1 MKDVPIISQSQNSEI
16 VEDSQEVIQ
25 SSQVETQVGKSIPE
39 LYGVYLL
46 NSLSKK
52 SCYYVGST
60 PDPKR
65 RLRQHNGELT
75 RGGAYRTKKQ
85 GYRPWR
91 MVLYVYGFPSRI
103 NALQFE
109 HAWQHAY
116 QTRHIPIEKRINPGQ
131 KRSGSGTSLHSKL
144 ANCRL
149 LLSSDSFKRLGLKVA
164 IFNNA
169 TYDVWLKNKYFIDI
183 PEDIFIDIKV
193 DSENL
198 DDVTFK
204 TGNYN
209 QLSKFMDS
217 VKQLQNDYFEKCVK
231 LYQNGTIKFCNI
243 CQREVSVTNDTNTM
257 CFCAQPNCEG
267 CYHMKCL
274 ADKFLNEENDD
285 IIHVLP
291 KKGKCAICK
300 KMNFWNLVIRGSRH
314 LVQNYL

>member
-204 TGNYN
+204 TGITINYRN
-209 QLSKFMDS
+209 LWIVLSSYRM
-217 VKQLQNDYFEKCVK
+217 
-231 LYQNGTIKFCNI
+231 TILKN
-243 CQREVSVTNDTNTM
+243 
-257 CFCAQPNCEG
+257 A
-267 CYHMKCL
+267 
-274 ADKFLNEENDD
+274 
-285 IIHVLP
+285 
-291 KKGKCAICK
+291 
-300 KMNFWNLVIRGSRH
+300 
-314 LVQNYL
+314 